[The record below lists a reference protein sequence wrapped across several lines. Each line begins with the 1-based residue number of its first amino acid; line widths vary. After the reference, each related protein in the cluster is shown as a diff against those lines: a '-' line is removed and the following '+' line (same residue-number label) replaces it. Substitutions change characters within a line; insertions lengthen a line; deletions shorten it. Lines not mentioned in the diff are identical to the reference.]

1 MKMSKEKEARPVL
14 FIEEHKIFWEEQY
27 LCVQSYM

>member
-1 MKMSKEKEARPVL
+1 MKMSKEKEAGPVL

-27 LCVQSYM
+27 LWVQSYM